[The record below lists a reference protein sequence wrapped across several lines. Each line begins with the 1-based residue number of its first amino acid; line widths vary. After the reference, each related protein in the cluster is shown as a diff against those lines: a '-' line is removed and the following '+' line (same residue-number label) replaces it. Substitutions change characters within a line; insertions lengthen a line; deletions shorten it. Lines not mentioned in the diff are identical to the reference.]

1 MTEPLPLRLI
11 VLCPHF
17 DPDTAPTGRVMTRI
31 VTELAARGHRID
43 VVTSLPWYRA
53 HRVEPGW
60 TGRLARIERK
70 AWGTIRRLHP
80 FPGGDKR
87 DLVRRVLGFLGF
99 SALAGWAG
107 LGAGGWFRRADAVI
121 AMSPPLT
128 MGVTGRL
135 VAWSHRAPLVFNVQD
150 VFPDAAV
157 TTGAITN
164 RGVIA
169 FARVLERISYC
180 LADAVTVLSDD
191 LRANVAAKLPR
202 TRAATVRT
210 IPNFVDIDRIH
221 PADRMTTYRAELG
234 LGAEPVLLYAG
245 NVGFSQSVELLV
257 EAARRLPGISV
268 VINGEGV
275 ALDDVRRSA
284 AGLTNVRFA
293 AYLPEERLGELL
305 ATGDVHA
312 IPLRSGLAAVSV
324 PSKTY
329 SSLAAGRPIVAAID
343 PGTVVPKILDEAGAG
358 IAVPPEDADRFAAAV
373 DELTSDLD
381 RARRMGERG
390 RAWVLRA
397 ASPAAVASAY
407 EALVS
412 GLSRRRT

>member
-1 MTEPLPLRLI
+1 MTAPLRLI

-31 VTELAARGHRID
+31 VAELAERGHRID

-53 HRVEPGW
+53 HRVETGW
-60 TGRLARIERK
+60 AGRLARTERA

-135 VAWSHRAPLVFNVQD
+135 VAWSHRAPLVFNIQD

-169 FARVLERISYC
+169 VARLLERLSYR

-191 LRANVAAKLPR
+191 LRANVATKLPSGR
-202 TRAATVRT
+202 VAAVRT
-210 IPNFVDIDRIH
+210 IPNFVDTERIR
-221 PADRMTTYRAELG
+221 PTDRMTPYRAELG

-257 EAARRLPGISV
+257 QAARRLPGISV
-268 VINGEGV
+268 VINGEGA

-284 AGLTNVRFA
+284 AGLTNVHFA
-293 AYLPEERLGELL
+293 PYLPEERLGELL

-312 IPLRSGLAAVSV
+312 IPLRPGLAAVSV

-343 PGTVVPKILDEAGAG
+343 PGTVVPKILDESGAG
-358 IAVPPEDADRFAAAV
+358 IAVPPDDAEQFVAAV
-373 DELTSDLD
+373 DEITGDLE
-381 RARRMGERG
+381 RARRMGEQG
-390 RAWVLRA
+390 RAWVVRA
-397 ASPAAVASAY
+397 ASPAAVAASY
-407 EALVS
+407 ESLVS
-412 GLSRRRT
+412 ELGRRPT

>member
-1 MTEPLPLRLI
+1 MTPLRLI

-31 VTELAARGHRID
+31 VAELAERGHRID

-60 TGRLARIERK
+60 AGRLARTERP

-135 VAWSHRAPLVFNVQD
+135 VAWSHRAPLVFNIQD

-169 FARVLERISYC
+169 VARLLERVSYR

-191 LRANVAAKLPR
+191 LRAQRRRQAAE
-202 TRAATVRT
+202 
-210 IPNFVDIDRIH
+210 H
-221 PADRMTTYRAELG
+221 PC
-234 LGAEPVLLYAG
+234 
-245 NVGFSQSVELLV
+245 
-257 EAARRLPGISV
+257 ARR
-268 VINGEGV
+268 
-275 ALDDVRRSA
+275 
-284 AGLTNVRFA
+284 
-293 AYLPEERLGELL
+293 
-305 ATGDVHA
+305 
-312 IPLRSGLAAVSV
+312 
-324 PSKTY
+324 
-329 SSLAAGRPIVAAID
+329 
-343 PGTVVPKILDEAGAG
+343 
-358 IAVPPEDADRFAAAV
+358 
-373 DELTSDLD
+373 
-381 RARRMGERG
+381 
-390 RAWVLRA
+390 
-397 ASPAAVASAY
+397 
-407 EALVS
+407 
-412 GLSRRRT
+412 